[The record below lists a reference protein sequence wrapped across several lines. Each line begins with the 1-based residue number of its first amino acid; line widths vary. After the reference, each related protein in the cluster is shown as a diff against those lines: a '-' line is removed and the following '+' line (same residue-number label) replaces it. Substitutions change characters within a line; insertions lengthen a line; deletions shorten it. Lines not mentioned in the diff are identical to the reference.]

1 MKTTIR
7 QSTPQ
12 RSSAGRGP
20 VPFARRIALTA
31 AVLTISASMVLAGA
45 PYAVAATNDT
55 EAEPDELQLRI
66 EQSAAAYDEAT
77 ANVESLE
84 KKIEDNEAK
93 ISEIEKQ
100 MPEYEARAQDAL
112 VSMYKMQSQS
122 PNLVSVILQSD
133 SLNDFITTLTYVNT
147 VHDEN
152 LTELENLANKQAELE
167 SAQTEL
173 EQSKKQA
180 EEEQD
185 RASAA
190 LAEAQA
196 AREQAQ
202 REAAERAA
210 REAAEA
216 QKEQEEKQEKSSDS
230 KKDDSSA
237 SEKDEG
243 SSSSSS
249 SSEPVETPSSDGADW
264 SSDEEA
270 FVNQWAPRI
279 NAYLAGSPLAG
290 QGETF
295 ARAAWEYGVDPR
307 WSPAISCTESS
318 KGRHCFKPHNAWGW
332 GSSSWGSWEE
342 AIYAHVRGLARGYGY
357 TISVSA
363 AKKYCPPN
371 WQHWYNATLAEMNKI

>member
-12 RSSAGRGP
+12 RSSAGKGS

-31 AVLTISASMVLAGA
+31 AALTISASVALAGA
-45 PYAVAATNDT
+45 PCALAVTNDT

-100 MPEYEARAQDAL
+100 MPEYEARAQNAL

-122 PNLVSVILQSD
+122 PSLVSVILQSD

-167 SAQTEL
+167 GAQTEL

-202 REAAERAA
+202 REAAEKAA

-216 QKEQEEKQEKSSDS
+216 RKEQKEKPSKQDSSAAS
-230 KKDDSSA
+230 KKDDEEA
-237 SEKDEG
+237 
-243 SSSSSS
+243 SSSDS

-264 SSDEEA
+264 STDEEA
-270 FVNQWAPRI
+270 FVNQWTPRI

-318 KGRHCFKPHNAWGW
+318 KGRYCFKSHNAWGW
-332 GSSSWGSWEE
+332 GASSWGSWEE

-371 WQHWYNATLAEMNKI
+371 WQHWYNTTLSEMNKI